1 MKEFTFVPE
10 GQENCSV
17 KAWIHFQNGSMKI
30 KQRNYPAVIICPGG
44 AYEAVSDSE
53 AEPVALKFYAAGY
66 NTFILTYSVKERARS
81 FTPLSQLAS
90 AVAQIRKNS
99 EEWYTMPNQIA
110 VCGFSAG
117 GHLAASLGVLHNKPE
132 FLKVFPCTD
141 NIRPDAMI
149 LCYPVITADESGHVV
164 TLENVS
170 GAKRETKKYKWF
182 GLEQHVNAETSPA
195 FIWHTA
201 EDSIVPVENSLK
213 LSLALANEK
222 IPFELHIF
230 PHGPHGMSV
239 CTKEVENTMIPIV
252 SDYPWVELC
261 VKWMNRLFD
270 FYL

>member
-1 MKEFTFVPE
+1 MQFFA
-10 GQENCSV
+10 N
-17 KAWIHFQNGSMKI
+17 
-30 KQRNYPAVIICPGG
+30 
-44 AYEAVSDSE
+44 
-53 AEPVALKFYAAGY
+53 GY
-66 NTFILTYSVKERARS
+66 NTFILNYSVKEKAKE
-81 FTPLSQLAS
+81 FKPLCQLAS
-90 AVAQIRKNS
+90 TVLYIRNHAD
-99 EEWYTMPNQIA
+99 EWMIAKQKIA

-117 GHLAASLGVLHNKPE
+117 GHLAASLGILHNDKL
-132 FLKVFPCTD
+132 FLSVFGKEAD
-141 NIRPDAMI
+141 IRPDAMI
-149 LCYPVITADESGHVV
+149 LGYPVITADEYGHVV

>member
-1 MKEFTFVPE
+1 MIFFDFIPDGAEDCYV
-10 GQENCSV
+10 Q
-17 KAWIHFQNGSMKI
+17 AWIHSYDENEFT
-30 KQRNYPAVIICPGG
+30 QRPRPAVVICPGG
-44 AYEAVSDSE
+44 AYEMISKRE
-53 AEPVALKFYAAGY
+53 AEPVALQFFANGY
-66 NTFILTYSVKERARS
+66 NTFILNYSVKEKAKE
-81 FTPLSQLAS
+81 FKPLCQLAS
-90 AVAQIRKNS
+90 TVLYIRNHAD
-99 EEWYTMPNQIA
+99 EWMIAKQKIA

-117 GHLAASLGVLHNKPE
+117 GHLAASLGILHNDKL
-132 FLKVFPCTD
+132 FLSVFGKEAD
-141 NIRPDAMI
+141 IRPDAMI
-149 LCYPVITADESGHVV
+149 LGYPVITADEYGHVV